1 MEVLEKKYIIDEN
14 NNKVAVQLDIKTF
27 NKIEEIMENYALFN
41 LMRENEVDELLDQDS
56 AEEYYSN
63 LDKTN

>member
-1 MEVLEKKYIIDEN
+1 MKIT
-14 NNKVAVQLDIKTF
+14 KVAVQLDIKTF

-41 LMRENEVDELLDQDS
+41 LMRENEGDELLDPDS

-63 LDKTN
+63 LDKPN